1 MDASVNTAVSASLG
15 MSQAQTAQQA
25 QMQILREALDMQKQ
39 QVTALMESSM
49 AGTGAGSGSNLA
61 SEGHLGT
68 QINTYA

>member
-1 MDASVNTAVSASLG
+1 
-15 MSQAQTAQQA
+15 
-25 QMQILREALDMQKQ
+25 MQKQ